1 MSESLSPSAQ
11 RVQEALKAL
20 GLSLEV
26 VELPQSTRTAVEA
39 AAAVGCGVE
48 QIVKSLVFKGKHSRK
63 PILVVAS
70 GPNRVNEKRMAEIVG
85 EPIVKSLVFKGK
97 HSRKP
102 ILVVASGPN
111 RVNEK
116 RMAEIVGEP
125 IERADPDF
133 VRAHTGYVIGGVP
146 PVGHVE
152 RIETFIDE
160 DLLQYPEIWAAAGSP
175 NAVFRLGP
183 ADLERMTGGRVIAV
197 K

>member
-11 RVQEALKAL
+11 RVQEALRAL

-39 AAAVGCGVE
+39 AVAVGCNVE
-48 QIVKSLVFKGKHSRK
+48 QIVKSLVFRGKHSKK

-70 GPNRVNEKRMAEIVG
+70 GSNRVNEKRMAE
-85 EPIVKSLVFKGK
+85 F
-97 HSRKP
+97 
-102 ILVVASGPN
+102 
-111 RVNEK
+111 
-116 RMAEIVGEP
+116 VGEP

-133 VRAHTGYVIGGVP
+133 VRAHTGYVIGGVA
-146 PVGHVE
+146 PVGHPE
-152 RIETFIDE
+152 QIETFIDE
-160 DLLQYPEIWAAAGSP
+160 DLMQYSEIWAAAGNP

-183 ADLERMTGGRVIAV
+183 EDLKRMAGGRVVAI

>member
-1 MSESLSPSAQ
+1 MSEPLSSSAQ

-39 AAAVGCGVE
+39 AAAVGCRVE
-48 QIVKSLVFKGKHSRK
+48 QIVKSLVFKGKRSQK

-70 GPNRVNEKRMAEIVG
+70 G
-85 EPIVKSLVFKGK
+85 S
-97 HSRKP
+97 
-102 ILVVASGPN
+102 N

-133 VRAHTGYVIGGVP
+133 VRAHTGFVIGGVA
-146 PVGHVE
+146 PVGHPE

-160 DLLQYPEIWAAAGSP
+160 DLLQYPEIWAAAGNP

-183 ADLERMTGGRVIAV
+183 EDLKRMAEGRVIAI

>member
-48 QIVKSLVFKGKHSRK
+48 Q
-63 PILVVAS
+63 
-70 GPNRVNEKRMAEIVG
+70 
-85 EPIVKSLVFKGK
+85 IVKSLVFKGK

>member
-39 AAAVGCGVE
+39 AAAVGCNVE
-48 QIVKSLVFKGKHSRK
+48 QIVKSLVFRGKHSKK

-70 GPNRVNEKRMAEIVG
+70 GSNRVNEKRMAEV
-85 EPIVKSLVFKGK
+85 
-97 HSRKP
+97 
-102 ILVVASGPN
+102 
-111 RVNEK
+111 
-116 RMAEIVGEP
+116 VGEP

-133 VRAHTGYVIGGVP
+133 VRVHTGFVIGGVA
-146 PVGHVE
+146 PVGHPE

-160 DLLQYPEIWAAAGSP
+160 DLMQYPEIWAAAGNP

-183 ADLERMTGGRVIAV
+183 EDLKRMAGGRVIAI